1 MKQLKII
8 FAMLTLS
15 AMLISC
21 GSKDKKESVL
31 EKINEM
37 AEQVEESVETE
48 LDAPETDENP
58 DFEAMAME
66 GLKTYDAQDLEKMKS
81 IAFMASAMNM
91 DEAFMKQRNERYM
104 QNWDGEIYDIK
115 FRDDYGM
122 KQALAYYADVP
133 DSENEEIY
141 VYIVQMYGDKWYP
154 SSEFDILPRAEFE
167 ELAENLDAI

>member
-1 MKQLKII
+1 MKQVKII
-8 FAMLTLS
+8 FVLLTLS

-31 EKINEM
+31 EKMSEI
-37 AEQVEESVETE
+37 AEQVDESVETE
-48 LDAPETDENP
+48 LNAPETDAAP

-66 GLKTYDAQDLEKMKS
+66 GLKAYDTQDLEKMKS
-81 IAFMASAMNM
+81 IAFMASAINM

-133 DSENEEIY
+133 NTDEDEIY
-141 VYIVQMYGDKWYP
+141 VYIVEMYGDKWYP
-154 SSEFDILPRAEFE
+154 SSEFDLLPRSKFDEYADSCEA
-167 ELAENLDAI
+167 L